1 MTSSGVSEAKI
12 KVETW
17 QDHRAEMQRED
28 RREWL
33 QVVAISIVVIAA
45 GALLAYLVQ

>member
-1 MTSSGVSEAKI
+1 MILKS
-12 KVETW
+12 W
-17 QDHRAEMQRED
+17 QAHRTEMHRED

-33 QVVAISIVVIAA
+33 QVVAIPLGVIAI

>member
-1 MTSSGVSEAKI
+1 MNI
-12 KVETW
+12 KTW
-17 QDHRAEMQRED
+17 QEHRTKMHRED

-33 QVVAISIVVIAA
+33 QVVAISLSIIAA

>member
-1 MTSSGVSEAKI
+1 MNPKTWSEHC
-12 KVETW
+12 T
-17 QDHRAEMQRED
+17 EMKQEE

-33 QVVAISIVVIAA
+33 QVVAISLVVIAA

>member
-1 MTSSGVSEAKI
+1 MKP
-12 KVETW
+12 KTW
-17 QDHRAEMQRED
+17 QDHCTEMQQED

-33 QVVAISIVVIAA
+33 QVVAISMVMIAA

>member
-1 MTSSGVSEAKI
+1 MNPK
-12 KVETW
+12 TW

-33 QVVAISIVVIAA
+33 QVVAISLVVIVA